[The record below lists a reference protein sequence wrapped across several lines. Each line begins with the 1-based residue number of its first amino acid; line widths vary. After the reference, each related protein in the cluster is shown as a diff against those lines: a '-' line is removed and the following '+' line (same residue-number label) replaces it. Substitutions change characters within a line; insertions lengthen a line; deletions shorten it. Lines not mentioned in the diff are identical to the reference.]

1 MKNREKAEALGKIHA
16 RQYHHNTHPELNT
29 NSEFVF
35 SNNEIEIACNE
46 MAEWMI
52 EKAVTWLALH
62 AEMYGGFNYG
72 KLNEM
77 VENFKQAMEE

>member
-16 RQYHHNTHPELNT
+16 RQYHHNTFEGGLK

-46 MAEWMI
+46 MAEWKDTI
-52 EKAVTWLALH
+52 HK
-62 AEMYGGFNYG
+62 AEMDRLYNAIKDYLPIEVRRKIKRVFFN
-72 KLNEM
+72 E
-77 VENFKQAMEE
+77 